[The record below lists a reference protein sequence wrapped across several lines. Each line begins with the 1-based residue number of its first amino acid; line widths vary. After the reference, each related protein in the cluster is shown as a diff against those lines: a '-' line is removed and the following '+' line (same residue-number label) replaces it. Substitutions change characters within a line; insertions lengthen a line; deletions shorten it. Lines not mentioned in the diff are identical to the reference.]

1 MRTTRSQTRRITGA
15 VIDMGQ
21 KVTVKAKVDL
31 KKAGMSKITDDVK
44 LYAVNDM
51 FRLMSPYVPME
62 SGTLFETVDRSTKGV
77 LYKSIYARYQYNGV
91 NFHFNHDPNKH
102 PLATAK
108 WDKAMLAAHGD
119 KLTRDIQNYIN
130 RKGR

>member
-21 KVTVKAKVDL
+21 KVTVKVKVDL

-44 LYAVNDM
+44 LFAVDDM

-62 SGTLFETVDRSTKGV
+62 SGTLFETVDRSPKGV

-119 KLTRDIQNYIN
+119 KLMRDIQNYIN

>member
-1 MRTTRSQTRRITGA
+1 
-15 VIDMGQ
+15 MGQ
-21 KVTVKAKVDL
+21 KVTVKVNVDL
-31 KKAGMSKITDDVK
+31 KKAGISKITDDVK
-44 LYAVNDM
+44 LFAVNDM

-119 KLTRDIQNYIN
+119 KLMRDIQNYIN